1 MVLTGKKKTFMVHLF
16 FLTPRAFSSF
26 SRIIF
31 FSYFRLNSFSTRW
44 RNRWVYKVENM
55 VVRFGQDMLRISLFH
70 LVYYCWINHETMQRY
85 YFLIFVFL
93 NFRIFFHVCRTW
105 FDRICPQTKHFILF
119 YYFLGRISEF
129 MVKTEVTLLLR
140 SLFLNYEF
148 RLWFRCNLIQDLNPH
163 FQVANSVLQA
173 RIPYLGCSPV
183 HKILKKRVLLFL
195 DLSVS
200 EQTSNLFYSRTLK

>member
-1 MVLTGKKKTFMVHLF
+1 
-16 FLTPRAFSSF
+16 
-26 SRIIF
+26 
-31 FSYFRLNSFSTRW
+31 
-44 RNRWVYKVENM
+44 M
-55 VVRFGQDMLRISLFH
+55 VVRFGQDMLRMSLFH
-70 LVYYCWINHETMQRY
+70 LVYYCWISHETMQRY
-85 YFLIFVFL
+85 YFLIFVFP
-93 NFRIFFHVCRTW
+93 NFRIFFHVRRTC
-105 FDRICPQTKHFILF
+105 FDHICPQTKHFILF

-163 FQVANSVLQA
+163 FRVANNVLQA

-183 HKILKKRVLLFL
+183 HKILKKGVLLFL

-200 EQTSNLFYSRTLK
+200 EQTSNLFYSRTLKLKLTCISGKA

>member
-1 MVLTGKKKTFMVHLF
+1 
-16 FLTPRAFSSF
+16 
-26 SRIIF
+26 
-31 FSYFRLNSFSTRW
+31 
-44 RNRWVYKVENM
+44 
-55 VVRFGQDMLRISLFH
+55 
-70 LVYYCWINHETMQRY
+70 
-85 YFLIFVFL
+85 
-93 NFRIFFHVCRTW
+93 
-105 FDRICPQTKHFILF
+105 
-119 YYFLGRISEF
+119 

-183 HKILKKRVLLFL
+183 NKILKKRVLLFL